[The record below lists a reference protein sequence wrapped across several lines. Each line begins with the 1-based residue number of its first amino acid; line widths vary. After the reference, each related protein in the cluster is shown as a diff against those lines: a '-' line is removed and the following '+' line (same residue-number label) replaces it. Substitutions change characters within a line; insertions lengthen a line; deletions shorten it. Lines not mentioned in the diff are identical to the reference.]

1 MPSGDAFEGGAP
13 LATQLG
19 RKQPH
24 GNWDSKQHFGHEA
37 GRKSSRK
44 VPDTNGTAAYYIRT
58 YDKLM
63 SLHALVLSMLAFSNA
78 RIQLASVV
86 T

>member
-37 GRKSSRK
+37 GRKAPERFL
-44 VPDTNGTAAYYIRT
+44 TR
-58 YDKLM
+58 M
-63 SLHALVLSMLAFSNA
+63 ALPL
-78 RIQLASVV
+78 
-86 T
+86 TT